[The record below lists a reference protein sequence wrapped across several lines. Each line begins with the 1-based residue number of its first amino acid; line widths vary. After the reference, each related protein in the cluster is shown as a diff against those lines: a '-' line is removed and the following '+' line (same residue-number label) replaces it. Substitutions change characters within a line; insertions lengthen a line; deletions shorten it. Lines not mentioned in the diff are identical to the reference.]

1 MKLTNQEK
9 IYLNQQMDLLVNDP
23 ELAAIRYRASNW
35 VNAQL
40 EGAMIAKI
48 QADHGLS
55 MAQWEAF
62 LSGQD
67 PAFKDVKQMLLD
79 TFSFS
84 DSEQKELRLLEKGG
98 QPLNAIAARM
108 KEYLMK
114 KERVAF
120 RERAGITATA
130 WQRFINVSGYT
141 SDDVID
147 KIINALDLTEEE
159 AAFFRTLVFHDT
171 FSTTDDFKKYVR
183 KLIEDKKREDKKFSV
198 SQFLLNAELS
208 ENAWEPF
215 RTNPKDLPT
224 SQATLLKIILGL
236 QMDRPGGRELLHQ
249 VNSDFVMRRDLAA
262 LICINSINSIN
273 SRILKPE
280 NYYYILDF
288 FAKAPGGRPYYRNLF
303 SDPDKQP

>member
-1 MKLTNQEK
+1 MKLTNQKKVNLSE
-9 IYLNQQMDLLVNDP
+9 QMNLLVNDP

-120 RERAGITATA
+120 RNRAGITATA

-141 SDDVID
+141 GDDVID

-198 SQFLLNAELS
+198 SKFLLNAELS
-208 ENAWEPF
+208 KNAWEPF
-215 RTNPKDLPT
+215 QTNPKDLPT

-249 VNSDFVMRRDLAA
+249 VNSDFVMKRDLAA
-262 LICINSINSIN
+262 LICIDSGIFE
-273 SRILKPE
+273 PE
-280 NYYYILDF
+280 NCYYILDF

-303 SDPDKQP
+303 SDPDKYP

>member
-1 MKLTNQEK
+1 MCCLWGANMKLTNQQK
-9 IYLNQQMDLLVNDP
+9 VYFIKQMNRLVNDP
-23 ELAAIRYRASNW
+23 ELAAVRYRAVSW

-40 EGAMIAKI
+40 ESGLIAKLR
-48 QADHGLS
+48 ADHGLT

-67 PAFKDVKQMLLD
+67 PAFQDVKQMLLD

-84 DSEQKELRLLEKGG
+84 DSEQKELRLLEKSG

-120 RERAGITATA
+120 RNRAGITATA

-141 SDDVID
+141 GDDVID
-147 KIINALDLTEEE
+147 KIINALDLTEEK

-183 KLIEDKKREDKKFSV
+183 NLIEGKELTV
-198 SQFLLNAELS
+198 SEFLNNAELS
-208 ENAWEPF
+208 KNAWEPF

-224 SQATLLKIILGL
+224 SQATLLKMILGL
-236 QMDRPGGRELLHQ
+236 RMDRPGGRELLHQ

-262 LICINSINSIN
+262 LICIDSGIFE
-273 SRILKPE
+273 PE
-280 NYYYILDF
+280 NCYYILDF
-288 FAKAPGGRPYYRNLF
+288 FAKSPGGRPYYRNLF
-303 SDPDKQP
+303 RP